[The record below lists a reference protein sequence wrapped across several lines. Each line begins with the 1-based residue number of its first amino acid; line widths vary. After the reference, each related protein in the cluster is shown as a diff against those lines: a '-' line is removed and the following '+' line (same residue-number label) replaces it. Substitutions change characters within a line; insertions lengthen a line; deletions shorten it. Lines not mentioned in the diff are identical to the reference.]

1 MTTFTFVRHG
11 QTDWN
16 FQKRIQGTTDVPLN
30 ETGREQAREAGR
42 ALAARSQAGQ
52 RWDGIVASPLSRAR
66 ETAEIVAEIVG
77 LPAPELVPALVE
89 RSYGE
94 VEGLDAA
101 GIAERFPDPLA
112 EVPGRERRSEVVRR
126 VLPALELL
134 AEEHPGES
142 LIVVSHGGVI
152 ASLLRYVTEKKLPE
166 QGHAI
171 PNGSAHD
178 FVIEAGEVSITEFN
192 GVAIDPAIRMRAPL
206 ALELTLPS

>member
-16 FQKRIQGTTDVPLN
+16 FQKRIQGRTDVPLN
-30 ETGREQAREAGR
+30 ETGREQAREAAEQLAGR
-42 ALAARSQAGQ
+42 

-66 ETAEIVAEIVG
+66 ETAEIIAEQLG
-77 LPAPELVPALVE
+77 LPAPEIVGALQE

-94 VEGLDAA
+94 VEGLDAV

-112 EVPGRERRSEVVRR
+112 PVPGRERRSDVVKR
-126 VLPALELL
+126 VLPALEAL

-166 QGHAI
+166 KAHAI

-178 FVIEAGEVSITEFN
+178 FVIEAGEVSILEFN
-192 GVAIDPAIRMRAPL
+192 GAAIDPTIRTRAPL
-206 ALELTLPS
+206 ALELTRPS

>member
-16 FQKRIQGTTDVPLN
+16 FEKRIQGTTDVPLN
-30 ETGREQAREAGR
+30 DTGREQARETGL
-42 ALAARSQAGQ
+42 ALAERQ
-52 RWDGIVASPLSRAR
+52 RTGDPFDGIVASPLSRAR
-66 ETAEIVAEIVG
+66 ETAEIISAIVG
-77 LPAPELVPALVE
+77 LGEPEIVAAIAE

-94 VEGLDAA
+94 VEGLNAEQLR
-101 GIAERFPDPLA
+101 ERFPDPLA
-112 EVPGRERRSEVVRR
+112 PVPGRERRSQVVAR

-134 AEEHPGES
+134 ADEHPGEA

-152 ASLLRYVTEKKLPE
+152 GSLIRYVTEKALPG
-166 QGHAI
+166 QGQFI

-178 FVIEAGEVSITEFN
+178 FVIDDGHLSLSEFN
-192 GVAIDPAIRMRAPL
+192 GEAIDPAIRRRAPL

>member
-16 FQKRIQGTTDVPLN
+16 FEKRIQGATDVPLN
-30 ETGREQAREAGR
+30 DTGREQAREAGL
-42 ALAARSQAGQ
+42 ALAERP
-52 RWDGIVASPLSRAR
+52 WDGIVASPLSRAR
-66 ETAEIVAEIVG
+66 ETAEIISSIVG
-77 LPAPELVPALVE
+77 LGSPEIVPELAE

-94 VEGLDAA
+94 VEGLN
-101 GIAERFPDPLA
+101 AEEIRARFPDPLGH
-112 EVPGRERRSEVVRR
+112 VPGRERRSAVVRR
-126 VLPALELL
+126 VLPALVAL
-134 AEEHPGES
+134 AEEHPDES

-152 ASLLRYVTEKKLPE
+152 GSLVRYVTEKQLPQ

-178 FVIEAGEVSITEFN
+178 FVLDDGHLSLAEFN

-206 ALELTLPS
+206 SLALTPPN